1 MELLAIVRAVLMFFA
16 RISGRV
22 HRVSVQSAA
31 HHLVALVAFTFFEL
45 PPRYFEDHKSNTWL
59 SIRCGNLRVIWLIN
73 ASETTSLKVAR
84 PY

>member
-31 HHLVALVAFTFFEL
+31 HHPLVPV
-45 PPRYFEDHKSNTWL
+45 YFIFSSLLHSRLKYLGQTRGYRLDAVTYVL
-59 SIRCGNLRVIWLIN
+59 SGL
-73 ASETTSLKVAR
+73 
-84 PY
+84 